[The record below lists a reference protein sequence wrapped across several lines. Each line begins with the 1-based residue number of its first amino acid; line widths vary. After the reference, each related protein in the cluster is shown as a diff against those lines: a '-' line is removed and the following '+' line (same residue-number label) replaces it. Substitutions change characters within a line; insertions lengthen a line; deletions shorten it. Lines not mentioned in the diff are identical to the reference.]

1 MPGTDEIERDQEVHM
16 PALLDAA
23 PAPRGPLTRE
33 RVLLTGLA
41 LADEHGLDWL
51 SMRKLGQALG
61 VEAMSL
67 YHHVANKEDLID
79 GMIDLVFAEIE
90 LPSSDDDWKTAMR
103 ARARSARRV
112 LSRHRWAT
120 GLLESRSTPG
130 AANLRHHDAVI
141 GCLRRAGFP
150 IALVAHAYSAL
161 DSYIYGFA
169 MQEPALPFETPEQTA
184 ELADAIMARFPVGE
198 FPHLAE
204 LMFEH
209 VLQPGYDYAEEFEF
223 GLDLLLDGIER
234 ALARPPV

>member
-1 MPGTDEIERDQEVHM
+1 MSAQPARASAPG
-16 PALLDAA
+16 AS
-23 PAPRGPLTRE
+23 LTRE
-33 RVLLTGLA
+33 RVLLTALA

-90 LPSSDDDWKTAMR
+90 LPAEQDDWKTAMR
-103 ARARSARRV
+103 TRALSARRV
-112 LSRHRWAT
+112 LSRHRWAN
-120 GLLESRSTPG
+120 GLMESRKRPG

-150 IALVAHAYSAL
+150 VTLVAHAYSAL

-169 MQEPALPFETPEQTA
+169 MQERILPMGTPEQTA
-184 ELADAIMARFPVGE
+184 EVAQAILASFPVE
-198 FPHLAE
+198 QYPHLAE
-204 LMFEH
+204 FAVEH

-234 ALARPPV
+234 ALSLSSA

>member
-1 MPGTDEIERDQEVHM
+1 M
-16 PALLDAA
+16 PALPAGA

-33 RVLLTGLA
+33 RVLRAGLA

-67 YHHVANKEDLID
+67 YHHVGNKEDLID
-79 GMIDLVFAEIE
+79 GMIDLVFEEIE

-103 ARARSARRV
+103 TRALSVRAV
-112 LSRHRWAT
+112 LSRHRWAN
-120 GLLESRSTPG
+120 GRMESRTTPG

-150 IALVAHAYSAL
+150 IPLVAHAYSAL
-161 DSYIYGFA
+161 DSYIYGFSI
-169 MQEPALPFETPEQTA
+169 QEPALPFETPEETA
-184 ELADAIMARFPVGE
+184 DLAQAIMSRFPVGE
-198 FPHLAE
+198 FPYLAE
-204 LMFEH
+204 FMFEH

-234 ALARPPV
+234 ALAGSSG